1 MKNTIL
7 KLVLLAVIVFAG
19 FHLWTTYGPGKY
31 KEAHSVDESYEIVCQ
46 AVLSHRGRVSVV
58 SEDAPIG
65 DWQSLTE
72 YAIAREPFKG
82 SNLQA
87 YHYTYTER
95 DGKYYTN
102 YKFTYGSGR
111 IALYIADKKMDDM
124 VKDLEG
130 LSDFEKVKA
139 VHDYLVL
146 QCEYT
151 GGFASIYDALF
162 NGKTICVGY
171 AGTFFRM
178 MSKLNI
184 PVQYVCGYDHAWNL
198 VQLDGDWYNIDV
210 TWDDAGGNNV
220 SYEYFLKTDK
230 EFKHETKGAT
240 AKKSIAPTGKS
251 AQENYELFTNR
262 PAIYYYGPMIIIAV
276 IIFIVFACIWA
287 YTGK

>member
-1 MKNTIL
+1 MKNIIL
-7 KLVLLAVIVFAG
+7 KIVVLAIIVWAG
-19 FHLWTTYGPGKY
+19 YSFLITYGPLKY
-31 KEAHSVDESYEIVCQ
+31 KESYSMDESYEIVCQ
-46 AVLSHRGRVSVV
+46 AILSHKGRISIV
-58 SEDAPIG
+58 SEDGPIG
-65 DWQSLTE
+65 DWQSISE
-72 YAIAREPFKG
+72 YAIARDPFKG
-82 SNLQA
+82 SNVQA
-87 YHYTYTER
+87 YSYTYTER

-111 IALYIADKKMDDM
+111 IALLIADKKMDDM
-124 VKDLEG
+124 VKDMEG
-130 LSDFEKVKA
+130 MTDYEKVKA

-151 GGFASIYDALF
+151 GGFPSIYDALF

-184 PVQYVCGYDHAWNL
+184 PVQYVCGDDHAWNL

-210 TWDDAGGNNV
+210 TWDDVGGKNV

-240 AKKSIAPTGKS
+240 AKKSIEPTGKK
-251 AQENYELFTNR
+251 AQENFELFANR

-276 IIFIVFACIWA
+276 FILFGIAFIWA
-287 YTGK
+287 HIGT